1 MMRSKTMRP
10 NSIRARMTAGFA
22 FFIALL
28 MLAVCAA
35 FFAYTKRS
43 DRKNADARLDLAAQE
58 IQREL
63 RDGEHSLND
72 PVELVREENE
82 DLNAADVAVLVVDKQ
97 GHVVAQSQRE
107 VPPWPP
113 RGDDWRTTSFQ
124 AGAHT
129 IVIGVEWHET
139 EEALRERTYFLL
151 GLGAFVVALSSLGA
165 WILVGRTLAPID
177 GLARQAKAASTES
190 LRVQLESPS
199 PDAEISRLVETL
211 NDLLARLGETAA
223 TRGRFYAA
231 ASHELRTPLQALTGH
246 MEVALSRPRDAE
258 DYQTALSEAHAQAE
272 RLTALVQDLLLLNQL
287 DADTSR
293 PPGVL
298 LDVADMCVSEL
309 SPLRALAEERG
320 LTVELSL
327 PDACEISAPWNHATM
342 LLRNL
347 LENAVKYATPGG
359 KVRLNLTQSTLTICN
374 DCEPVAGWD
383 ADKYF
388 EPFFRPDASR
398 NSQTGGNGLGLA
410 ICKAICASNGWDI
423 ALHQEKSGVCV
434 VVRFK
439 EMNG

>member
-1 MMRSKTMRP
+1 MRP
-10 NSIRARMTAGFA
+10 NSIRARMTLGFA
-22 FFIALL
+22 LFIAVL

-35 FFAYTKRS
+35 FFVYTRHTA
-43 DRKNADARLDLAAQE
+43 RKNADARLASTAASIQQE
-58 IQREL
+58 LSGGQ
-63 RDGEHSLND
+63 HSLD
-72 PVELVREENE
+72 KPEEFLTEE
-82 DLNAADVAVLVVDKQ
+82 DDDLRAADAALIIVDKANR
-97 GHVVAQSQRE
+97 VVAQSQQH
-107 VPPWPP
+107 VPSWPP
-113 RGDDWRTTSFQ
+113 RDDEWRIISFES
-124 AGAHT
+124 GARRV
-129 IVIGVEWHET
+129 VIGVEWHET

-151 GLGAFVVALSSLGA
+151 ALSAFVVALSSLGA

-177 GLARQAKAASTES
+177 GLARQTKAASTES

-199 PDAEISRLVETL
+199 PDAEISRLVATL

-246 MEVALSRPRDAE
+246 LEVALSRRRDAE

-272 RLTALVQDLLLLNQL
+272 RLTSLVQDLLLLNQL

-293 PPGVL
+293 PPAVL

-309 SPLRALAEERG
+309 SLLRSLADERG
-320 LTVELSL
+320 LSIELSL
-327 PDACEISAPWNHATM
+327 PDACEITAPWNHATM

-359 KVRLNLTQSTLTICN
+359 KVRLNLAQNTLTICN
-374 DCEPVAGWD
+374 DCAPVAGWD

-410 ICKAICASNGWDI
+410 ICKAIADSNGWT
-423 ALHQEKSGVCV
+423 LTLKQEENGVCAV
-434 VVRFK
+434 VVFAPSS
-439 EMNG
+439 